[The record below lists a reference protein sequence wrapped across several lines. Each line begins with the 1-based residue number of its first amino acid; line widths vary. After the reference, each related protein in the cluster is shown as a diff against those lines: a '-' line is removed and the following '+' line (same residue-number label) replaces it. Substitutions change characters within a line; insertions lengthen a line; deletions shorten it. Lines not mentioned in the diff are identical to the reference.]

1 MGNVATR
8 DAALIVGANAIPIL
22 GVLLAGWDTFTL
34 LILFWFESAVIGL
47 WVCVAVTIGRQEMLA
62 IAESKTAKGSM
73 SLRPGIGAGLFI
85 AAHAGIFMFVHLF
98 FLVGFREISGSGAFD
113 VGSIIPVQL
122 IERGLWLPLAGLFV
136 LRGLITISDHAAGRP
151 LEPTIIGFYV
161 RIILMQIAIIFGGF
175 FVMLAGGTLV
185 PLILL
190 IILRAAIDLGIE
202 PIVERLGISKAAA
215 ADAS

>member
-8 DAALIVGANAIPIL
+8 DAALIVGANAIPVL
-22 GVLLAGWDTFTL
+22 GVLFAGWDTFTL
-34 LILFWFESAVIGL
+34 LLLFWFESAVIGF
-47 WVCVAVTIGRQEMLA
+47 WVCIAVTIGRQEMLT
-62 IAESKTAKGSM
+62 IAESKAAKGSM

-85 AAHAGIFMFVHLF
+85 AAHAGIFMAVHLF
-98 FLVGFREISGSGAFD
+98 FLVGFREMSGGGFD
-113 VGSIIPVQL
+113 IGTIIPVQL

-136 LRGLITISDHAAGRP
+136 LRGLITVSDHAAGRP

-161 RIILMQIAIIFGGF
+161 RIILMQIAIIIGGF
-175 FVMLAGGTLV
+175 FVMLAGGTLA

-190 IILRAAIDLGIE
+190 IVLRAAIDLGIE
-202 PIVERLGISKAAA
+202 PIVDRLGLRSPAAS